1 MRASMTP
8 RHARSS
14 LALTVQQSPGGWA
27 ERYSTMHSMMSP
39 SRPSTSAS
47 TMRAIAQSPSDLTA
61 SFNDAAAAGGAG
73 GAGAGGVGRD
83 RGENIQVHIRIR
95 PSVDGHQT
103 EASKAGDCVVADPG
117 GKSVSLLPAMMRATA
132 QRMQFDH
139 VFDANTSQADLSAV
153 VAPRFVDSC
162 LKGFNGQTDSA
173 NDGGDIDARGSSR
186 GGAATWA
193 ADATAPRNMQNG

>member
-8 RHARSS
+8 RHASRSS
-14 LALTVQQSPGGWA
+14 LALNVQQSPGGWA
-27 ERYSTMHSMMSP
+27 ERYSTMHMMSP
-39 SRPSTSAS
+39 SRPSTASAL
-47 TMRAIAQSPSDLTA
+47 TRIAQSPSDLTA
-61 SFNDAAAAGGAG
+61 SFNDAAAAAG
-73 GAGAGGVGRD
+73 SAGAGGVGGASASGRD

-103 EASKAGDCVVADPG
+103 ESSKAGDCVVADPG
-117 GKSVSLLPAMMRATA
+117 GKSVSFLPSMVRATS

-162 LKGFNGQTDSA
+162 LKGFNGQWTVETSMA
-173 NDGGDIDARGSSR
+173 MEG
-186 GGAATWA
+186 
-193 ADATAPRNMQNG
+193 